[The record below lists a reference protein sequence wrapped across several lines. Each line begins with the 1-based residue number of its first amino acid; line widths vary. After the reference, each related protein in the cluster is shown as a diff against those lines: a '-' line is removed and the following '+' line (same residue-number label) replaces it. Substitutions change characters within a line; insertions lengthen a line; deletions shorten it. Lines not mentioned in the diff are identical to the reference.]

1 VRVII
6 AGGGTG
12 GLAAAIALRK
22 AGIEPLVLEQ
32 APAFTAIGAGLGL
45 YANAMKALSFLGA
58 DAYWRQTAARIDVS
72 EQRGLGDDQ
81 LITSSSLE
89 PRAAQYGEPY
99 YCGHRADLMT
109 SLLMALPPDCVRTG
123 SRVLAFEETAR
134 DVRVELAD
142 GEEVRGDLLVGA
154 DGLRSAT
161 RKLLMGE
168 REARFTDVVV
178 WRGLIPREKVP
189 GRYDAKIIA
198 WFGPRRH
205 VLLYP
210 LRHDRHPDSVYS
222 LSAFVPATEV
232 RRESWTASG
241 DLADLHASL
250 ADACQAMHDLLA
262 LMDSALITGIYFR
275 DPLETWGS
283 TASPCLATP
292 RTPRR
297 QARGRARAW
306 RWKTPS
312 CSPPACG
319 GPGRGT
325 SRRPCGSTSSAAR
338 RGPGG
343 CSSPPGSTC
352 ATARP
357 ATRSRSRRATATT
370 AG

>member
-45 YANAMKALSFLGA
+45 YANAMKALTYLGA

-72 EQRGLGDDQ
+72 EQRGLGDDER
-81 LITSSSLE
+81 ITASSLQL
-89 PRAAQYGEPY
+89 RAAKYGEPY

-109 SLLMALPPDCVRTG
+109 SLLMALPPECVRTG
-123 SRVLAFEETAR
+123 SRVVAFEETAT
-134 DVRVELAD
+134 DVRVELGS

-189 GRYDAKIIA
+189 PRYDAKIMA
-198 WFGPRRH
+198 WFGPKRH

-210 LRHDRHPDSVYS
+210 LRPDRHPDSVYS

-232 RRESWTASG
+232 NRESWTASG

-250 ADACQAMHDLLA
+250 ADACPACAGQGAGMALEDAVMLA
-262 LMDSALITGIYFR
+262 ACLRRAGAGNERAALREYAFR
-275 DPLETWGS
+275 RQ
-283 TASPCLATP
+283 P
-292 RTPRR
+292 RTTRMLE
-297 QARGRARAW
+297 
-306 RWKTPS
+306 
-312 CSPPACG
+312 
-319 GPGRGT
+319 
-325 SRRPCGSTSSAAR
+325 SS
-338 RGPGG
+338 GL
-343 CSSPPGSTC
+343 TC

-357 ATRSRSRRATATT
+357 ATRSRSGRATATT
-370 AG
+370 AGSSGSAQPGRPCRNGCSRTIRSRPR